1 MVFRRGRWSP
11 AGDGHRGGRR
21 RPPPPSGSVVTGEGL
36 RPAPTGAG
44 LFLVINPH
52 SGQTKRRPD
61 PKPILDSEM
70 PDAVVHVLGKGE
82 RISDVMRAAVGSTTP
97 PTILGVYGGDGSVAA
112 AAEVAFETHLP
123 LLVLPGGTLNHFALT
138 VGIPDLATGIA
149 AAQAGTGSA
158 VDLAEIDFGDRGR
171 VLALNTLSVGVYPRF
186 VQFRTRMEPTIGR
199 PLATL
204 AAALRAA
211 FTAAPLEGSL
221 DGQELRV
228 WSMFIGV
235 GRYAPPRGAPL
246 KRQGFDDGVL
256 DVRILR
262 STARSRGRGFL
273 SLLSSR
279 TRSRTDHGPEPM
291 FHAPRHSLVFTRTA
305 LTLRSNTDSAQFY
318 AHDGEVQKAPPF
330 IPGGTRAVTVRVLPA
345 AIEIYRP

>member
-1 MVFRRGRWSP
+1 MTGR
-11 AGDGHRGGRR
+11 
-21 RPPPPSGSVVTGEGL
+21 GL
-36 RPAPTGAG
+36 RPTPTGAG

-52 SGQTKRRPD
+52 SGHTKRRPD
-61 PKPILDSEM
+61 PKPTLDRELR
-70 PDAVVHVLGKGE
+70 DAVVHVLAPGE
-82 RISDVMRAAVGSTTP
+82 RISDVLRDAVASATP

-112 AAEVAFETHLP
+112 TAEVAFESHLP
-123 LLVLPGGTLNHFALT
+123 LLALPGGTLNHFALAA
-138 VGIPDLATGIA
+138 GIPDLATGIA

-186 VQFRTRMEPTIGR
+186 VQLRNRMEPAVGR

-211 FTAAPLEGSL
+211 FTAAPLGGTL
-221 DGQELRV
+221 DGQDIRI

-235 GRYAPPRGAPL
+235 DRYAPPRGAPL
-246 KRQGFDDGVL
+246 KRQGIDDGLL

-279 TRSRTDHGPEPM
+279 THSRAEHGPEPM
-291 FHAPRHSLVFTRTA
+291 FRFPRHTIEFTRPEV
-305 LTLRSNTDSAQFY
+305 TLRSTSGNAQVY
-318 AHDGEVQKAPPF
+318 AHDGEVQSAPPF
-330 IPGGTRAVTVRVLPA
+330 TPGGDRTVTVRILPA
-345 AIEIYRP
+345 AIEIYRPGES

>member
-1 MVFRRGRWSP
+1 MTGQ
-11 AGDGHRGGRR
+11 GL
-21 RPPPPSGSVVTGEGL
+21 PPT
-36 RPAPTGAG
+36 PTGAG

-61 PKPILDSEM
+61 PKPTLATEL
-70 PDAVVHVLGKGE
+70 PDAVVHVLGPGE
-82 RISDVMRAAVGSTTP
+82 RISDVLRSAVASTAP
-97 PTILGVYGGDGSVAA
+97 PMILGVYGGDGSVAA
-112 AAEVAFETHLP
+112 AAEVAFDTHLP

-158 VDLAEIDFGDRGR
+158 IDLAEIDFGPRGR
-171 VLALNTLSVGVYPRF
+171 TLALNTLSVGVYPRF
-186 VQFRTRMEPTIGR
+186 VQFRNRMEPTIGR

-211 FTAAPLEGSL
+211 FTAAPLGGSL
-221 DGQELRV
+221 DGQNIRV

-235 GRYAPPRGAPL
+235 DRYAPPRGAPL

-279 TRSRTDHGPEPM
+279 TRHRNDRGPEPM
-291 FHAPRHSLVFTRTA
+291 FHAPRHSIVFTRTA
-305 LTLRSNTDSAQFY
+305 ITLQSNSDSAQFY

-330 IPGGTRAVTVRVLPA
+330 VPGGSRAVTVRVLPA
-345 AIEIYRP
+345 AIRIYRPTGS